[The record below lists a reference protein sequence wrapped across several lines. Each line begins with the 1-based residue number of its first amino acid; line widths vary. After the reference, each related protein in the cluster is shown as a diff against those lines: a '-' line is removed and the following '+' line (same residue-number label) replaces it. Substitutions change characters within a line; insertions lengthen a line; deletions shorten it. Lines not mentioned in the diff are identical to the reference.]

1 MLKLYSFIGA
11 TVGSYAGWALGAPVG
26 TMTAF
31 TLSFVG
37 IGLGIY
43 AGRRVAHYY
52 GA

>member
-11 TVGSYAGWALGAPVG
+11 TAFSYAGWALGAPFG

-31 TLSFVG
+31 MLSFVG
-37 IGLGIY
+37 TGVGIY
-43 AGRRVAHYY
+43 AGRRVARYY

>member
-1 MLKLYSFIGA
+1 MLRLYSFIGA
-11 TVGSYAGWALGAPVG
+11 TIGSYAGWALGATVG

-31 TLSFVG
+31 MLSFVG
-37 IGLGIY
+37 LGVGIY